1 MAASVQVRRF
11 CEQSLSDRYALFC
24 VPMTAALP
32 AGMSYSDTMGPH
44 AHIVTQG
51 HCKFS
56 RRICSWI
63 TFGSKIVRPDL
74 FWQAKIDR
82 VGSLFAQIKFCMT
95 ERHANMLTSAICL
108 EKMSME
114 SASRVAWFF
123 LM

>member
-1 MAASVQVRRF
+1 MHKVLAAKSDLGTSCVCIHILIDMQLCISGLFMAASVQVHRF
-11 CEQSLSDRYALFC
+11 CEQFLSDRYALFC

-63 TFGSKIVRPDL
+63 TFGSQNCP
-74 FWQAKIDR
+74 A
-82 VGSLFAQIKFCMT
+82 GSIL
-95 ERHANMLTSAICL
+95 
-108 EKMSME
+108 
-114 SASRVAWFF
+114 ASKN
-123 LM
+123 